1 MCPDY
6 ILLSYILFFAQL
18 VAAYTGWSD
27 VRNEPESSVTFGLQ
41 ESSDPSA
48 VGEPLDR
55 EAMMDIAHFM
65 QTRRVAFPWQKG
77 DVLLIDNR
85 QTMHSRD
92 PFTLHGD
99 DGGTTCDQFENDGEG
114 SNERAKETA
123 ITACPRAATSEIK
136 PNRRILTSVWGRAKP
151 PPEFHASLE
160 ASSGLAA
167 SAVAAFVTSPTG
179 PLSPFLLRR
188 YGGGGGIALEQP
200 QSNEDRKNNTTR
212 SKSADLTPGM
222 HVLQT
227 TKSPYL
233 LDGSGSGDANFTCL
247 SLKLS

>member
-1 MCPDY
+1 MY
-6 ILLSYILFFAQL
+6 MYYALR
-18 VAAYTGWSD
+18 YTFYSNSFW
-27 VRNEPESSVTFGLQ
+27 L
-41 ESSDPSA
+41 
-48 VGEPLDR
+48 
-55 EAMMDIAHFM
+55 

-227 TKSPYL
+227 TKSPHL